1 MDIRLRPL
9 QDGDLPQYALW
20 LHEPH
25 VAPWYTPAE
34 DWLYEVENRKD
45 AFSFL
50 SHFIILADGAPI
62 GFCQHYPYWRSGEV
76 WHGTVALANTYSI
89 DYMIG
94 NPACL
99 RKGYGAQAIR
109 LLSRSV
115 FQNPDAARIIV
126 KPDGGNTASR
136 GALASAGYC
145 FDPQNGVFIHHR
157 EDLGA

>member
-1 MDIRLRPL
+1 M
-9 QDGDLPQYALW
+9 
-20 LHEPH
+20 
-25 VAPWYTPAE
+25 
-34 DWLYEVENRKD
+34 
-45 AFSFL
+45 
-50 SHFIILADGAPI
+50 PI

-76 WHGTVALANTYSI
+76 WHGAVPLANTYSI

-94 NPACL
+94 NPAFL

-115 FQNPDAARIIV
+115 FLNPDAARIIV

-145 FDPQNGVFIHHR
+145 FDPQNGVFILHR